1 MRIRKLVSNDKT
13 SREGCLVFLL
23 SFRCNSS
30 VYKLLQLSEAEVVLR
45 PITRAT
51 EETEDKGLD

>member
-1 MRIRKLVSNDKT
+1 ML
-13 SREGCLVFLL
+13 GFLSEL
-23 SFRCNSS
+23 SLQFFSI
-30 VYKLLQLSEAEVVLR
+30 KLLQLSEAEVVLR